1 MNPGR
6 CYGRA
11 IAVFSSALAL
21 LVAAHSAN
29 GAVTVYTF
37 SDTTLFN
44 TAGSGT
50 ISGSFDFDP
59 FSALRN
65 HHLRCHNKHWHR
77 RGTSRFHGIRLHRC
91 RQHGELLD
99 EWILR
104 WHFVCA

>member
-1 MNPGR
+1 MNTGR

-37 SDTTLFN
+37 NGSAFN

-50 ISGSFDFDP
+50 ISG
-59 FSALRN
+59 
-65 HHLRCHNKHWHR
+65 
-77 RGTSRFHGIRLHRC
+77 TSTSTR
-91 RQHGELLD
+91 
-99 EWILR
+99 
-104 WHFVCA
+104 